1 MSKKKSYM
9 DRERVLNEGIISYA
23 LDKIYRIFYL
33 NPQLKNNRRL
43 NKSIDKLNKQ
53 VEDLEYTFN
62 KELRS
67 IGSKERVKIKP
78 YSAKDILSGRK

>member
-9 DRERVLNEGIISYA
+9 DRKRVLNEGIISYA
-23 LDKIYRIFYL
+23 LDKIYRIFFL
-33 NPQLKNNRRL
+33 NPALKNNRSL
-43 NKSIDKLNKQ
+43 NKSINKLNKQ
-53 VEDLEYTFN
+53 VEDLENTFN